1 MILYFN
7 KRTIFKYE
15 IIENINYYISQ
26 SNHALAYLSKRD
38 NKEAMNI
45 LKKLKKSLK
54 AEYNYYSNP
63 KVYKYIKSN
72 DINRIYYFSIALA
85 FSGLHRTYSY
95 KHLYDNLFHIWDSI
109 SNNDMCLFLNDIKYV
124 EKNKKVRLN

>member
-26 SNHALAYLSKRD
+26 SNHALVYLSKKD

-45 LKKLKKSLK
+45 LKNLKKSLK
-54 AEYNYYSNP
+54 SEYNYYSNP
-63 KVYKYIKSN
+63 KVYRHIKSN
-72 DINRIYYFSIALA
+72 DINRVYYFSIALA

-95 KHLYDNLFHIWDSI
+95 KHLYNNLFHIWDSI
-109 SNNDMCLFLNDIKYV
+109 SNNDMCLFLDDIKYI
-124 EKNKKVRLN
+124 EKNKKMT